1 MIEIKK
7 SNHTGKARCII
18 EKKIKEKIKKL
29 NKNLINLFFIKK
41 YSIFHI
47 YLQLICCK

>member
-1 MIEIKK
+1 M
-7 SNHTGKARCII
+7 GKARCII
-18 EKKIKEKIKKL
+18 EKKIKEKVNKL
-29 NKNLINLFFIKK
+29 NENLINLFFIKK